1 MDLSSND
8 ISIFCHSNHKLKHA
22 PGQKQVDDKLERG
35 GGTLHRDSATLHHK
49 LFAVSPHYRVFGRV
63 TEMLATAKNKTW
75 DAGCSCG
82 VHCTMNILH
91 YPKQFSS
98 GATLS
103 L

>member
-22 PGQKQVDDKLERG
+22 PGQKQVDDMVERG

-63 TEMLATAKNKTW
+63 TEMLETAKNKSGE
-75 DAGCSCG
+75 AGCRK
-82 VHCTMNILH
+82 TRQL
-91 YPKQFSS
+91 
-98 GATLS
+98 
-103 L
+103 